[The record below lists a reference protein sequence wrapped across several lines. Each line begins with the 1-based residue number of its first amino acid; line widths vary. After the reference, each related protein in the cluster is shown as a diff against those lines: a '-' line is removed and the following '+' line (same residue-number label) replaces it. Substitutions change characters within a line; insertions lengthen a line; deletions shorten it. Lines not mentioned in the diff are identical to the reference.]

1 MESQRVPVLA
11 LRANDC
17 IKVGMERF
25 ERVTRIDDR
34 EPGVLNV
41 IVASGTVHRFHYR
54 DIAIVSS

>member
-1 MESQRVPVLA
+1 MLA

-41 IVASGTVHRFHYR
+41 IVASGTIHRFHYR